1 MKRLTKQQLLS
12 LAFLSYCV
20 AWLAVIAWGLLVN
33 RLFGIT
39 AVEDIDNAKLI
50 LELVNEKPM
59 ILLFPSLDFFLGG
72 AIISIAILLSHLTEN
87 TVLNDLQKHSG
98 LFAGVFFIYGAYS
111 RLTTFLKLAHSNNV
125 VNELKFF
132 GYDIVNYLQYGNSFA
147 VQGFL
152 SAWLIAFH
160 FLQQKR
166 KQGNKMINSFGIL
179 AGSIGLFAFVIQPL
193 AAVLIFANIG
203 CSFYWFIYYKKQA
216 NTILITD

>member
-1 MKRLTKQQLLS
+1 MKRLTKQRLLS
-12 LAFLSYCV
+12 MAFFSYGTT
-20 AWLAVIAWGLLVN
+20 WLAVLAWGLLVN

-39 AVEDIDNAKLI
+39 TVEDIDNARLI
-50 LELVNEKPM
+50 LEIVNEKPL
-59 ILLFPSLDFFLGG
+59 ILLFPSLDFFLGC

-87 TVLNDLQKHSG
+87 AVLNDLQKYSG
-98 LFAGVFFIYGAYS
+98 LFAGTFFIYGAYS
-111 RLTTFLKLAHSNNV
+111 RVTTFLKLAHSNNV
-125 VNELKFF
+125 INELKFF

-166 KQGNKMINSFGIL
+166 KQGSKLINGFGIL
-179 AGSIGLFAFVIQPL
+179 AGSIGLFAFIIQPL

-203 CSFYWFIYYKKQA
+203 CSFYWFVYYKNRQ
-216 NTILITD
+216 ILY